1 MNPVQLALRVLRGD
15 SRSRLSAIF
24 TAVGVAVGVTL
35 VLWLATVPDALQ
47 SRADRATWRQP
58 FYSTEASFEEAKTN
72 AAVLASQTRDNVGQ
86 QQIQR
91 FDVAALKP
99 DPPVAAGIPK
109 VPGPDEVL
117 LSPALA
123 KLAAEKPAAQL
134 ADRFK
139 GKVIGTIGPQ
149 ALLYPD
155 ELVAIVGH
163 DAKEMPTGT
172 PRPGLTPSG
181 QPGSINSLLVV
192 LSQIGIVVLI
202 APCLVLVASAA
213 RLTAARRE
221 RRLAALRL
229 AGATPQQVIS
239 MTAAE
244 TAIAAIGGAVLGV
257 ALSFPLRELVAL
269 IPWDG
274 GDWYPSDWTPSGP
287 LSAGV
292 LILGPLLV
300 VGAAVLGLR
309 RAVSRPLGAAQQQT
323 KRQPNVARLLWLVG
337 AALVFVVALGAAKVG
352 GEDTAMYVVLFGI
365 AAVAV
370 SLVFAGPLV
379 TSLLGKV
386 FTANWRS
393 PATLLAGRRLRDDPK
408 AAFRA
413 SAGVVLAVF
422 AGSMALA
429 MFPSVEDQIGY
440 SSGKWRDGVFV
451 AEGAGHST
459 EQISDLK
466 ADLAARGAGDASVV
480 EIGGGGFDVA
490 GSDRGFSAMVI
501 NCADVAKV
509 LGGRIEGCR
518 PGPAVYV
525 PQGTAVDASTL
536 KFTPY
541 GNRAMRDTKPM
552 SLPKGTEIREY
563 EPVGYHGFVVDPA
576 VFGFGPEA
584 MDTVAVVTTPANAD
598 VVHTAVVRN
607 LPGVSVYSNER
618 YDGRADTLTGDLR
631 RATLLGLSIATVLGG
646 VSAGVAA
653 AGSVVDRR
661 RTFGALIAAGTPVKV
676 LTKALRREAMLPAL
690 VATVGAGVAGVL
702 VGAGLLTL
710 IKGSLQLNLWIITP
724 VVLGL
729 VVALMAAAACGP
741 VLRRVSAR
749 DYSDE

>member
-47 SRADRATWRQP
+47 SRADRDTWRQP
-58 FYSTEASFEEAKTN
+58 DYSNDAQFDKAKDS
-72 AAVLASQTRDNVGQ
+72 AAVLSTYTRDNVGQ
-86 QQIQR
+86 QQIER

-99 DPPVAAGIPK
+99 DVPVAAGIPK
-109 VPGPDEVL
+109 VPGPEEVL

-139 GKVIGTIGPQ
+139 GKVIGTIGPE
-149 ALLYPD
+149 ALRYPG

-163 DAKEMPTGT
+163 DAEQMPGGT
-172 PRPGLTPSG
+172 PREGLTPSG
-181 QPGSINSLLVV
+181 APGSINQMLVL

-244 TAIAAIGGAVLGV
+244 TAFAAIGGAVLGV
-257 ALSFPLRELVAL
+257 GLSFPMRELVAL

-274 GDWYPSDWTPSGP
+274 GDWYSSDWTPSGT
-287 LSAGV
+287 LIAGV
-292 LILGPLLV
+292 LVLAPLLV

-309 RAVSRPLGAAQQQT
+309 RAVSKPLGAAQQQS
-323 KRQPNVARLLWLVG
+323 KRQPNVARLLWLIG
-337 AALVFVVALGAAKVG
+337 AAVVFVVALGVAKDG
-352 GEDTAMYVVLFGI
+352 HGDTAMYVVLFGLVAI
-365 AAVAV
+365 AV

-379 TSLLGKV
+379 TSLLGKL

-422 AGSMALA
+422 AGSMALS

-440 SSGKWRDGVFV
+440 SNGKWRDGVFV
-451 AEGAGHST
+451 AEGAKYT
-459 EQISDLK
+459 PEQINDLK
-466 ADLAARGAGDASVV
+466 ADLAANGVGDAPVV
-480 EIGGGGFDVA
+480 EIGSGGFDVR
-490 GSDRGFSAMVI
+490 GDRDRGFSAMVAK
-501 NCADVAKV
+501 CADVAKV
-509 LGGRIEGCR
+509 LGGRLGPCR

-525 PQGTAVDASTL
+525 PKGLAVDSSKL
-536 KFTPY
+536 EFRSY
-541 GNRAMRDTKPM
+541 GGRGGGDPKP
-552 SLPKGTEIREY
+552 LPKGTEIREY
-563 EPVGYHGFVVDPA
+563 DPVGYPGFIVDPA
-576 VFGFGPEA
+576 VFGSGPEE
-584 MDTVAVVTTPANAD
+584 MDTVAVVTTRSNMD
-598 VVHTAVVRN
+598 VVHTMVVRN
-607 LPGVSVYSNER
+607 LPGVSIYSNER
-618 YDGRADTLTGDLR
+618 YDGRADTLSGDLK
-631 RATLLGLSIATVLGG
+631 RATLIGLSIATVLGG

-690 VATVGAGVAGVL
+690 VATVGAGVAGVF
-702 VGAGLLTL
+702 VGSGLLTL
-710 IKGSLQLNLWIITP
+710 IQGRLQLNPWIITP
-724 VVLGL
+724 VVLGV

>member
-1 MNPVQLALRVLRGD
+1 MSPLQLALRVLRGD

-35 VLWLATVPDALQ
+35 VLWLATVPGALQ
-47 SRADRATWRQP
+47 SRADRETWRSPTFANQED
-58 FYSTEASFEEAKTN
+58 FDKAKDN
-72 AAVLASQTRDNVGQ
+72 AAVLVTQTRDNFGTQ
-86 QQIQR
+86 EIHR
-91 FDVAALKP
+91 FDVAALRP
-99 DPPVAAGIPK
+99 DVPVAAGIEK
-109 VPGPDEVL
+109 VPGPGEVL

-123 KLAAEKPAAQL
+123 DLAGSLPADRL

-139 GKVIGTIGPQ
+139 GTVIGQLGPS
-149 ALLYPD
+149 ALMYPG
-155 ELVAIVGH
+155 ELVVLVGH
-163 DAKEMPTGT
+163 APSEMPNAT
-172 PRPGLTPSG
+172 PREGLVSTGS
-181 QPGSINSLLVV
+181 PGSINDLLVL

-229 AGATPQQVIS
+229 AGATPQQVIA

-244 TAIAAIGGAVLGV
+244 TAFAAVTGAVLGV
-257 ALSFPLRELVAL
+257 ALSFPMRELVAL

-274 GDWYPSDWTPSGP
+274 GTWYASDWTPSG
-287 LSAGV
+287 LLIAGV
-292 LILGPLLV
+292 LVLAPLLV

-309 RAVSRPLGAAQQQT
+309 RAVNTPLGVAQQQT
-323 KRQPNVARLLWLVG
+323 RRPPNAARLLWLVG
-337 AALVFVVALGAAKVG
+337 AAVAFVVALGAAESGGGSSGMLFVLVG
-352 GEDTAMYVVLFGI
+352 L

-370 SLVFAGPLV
+370 SLVTAGPLV

-386 FTANWRS
+386 FTARWRS

-429 MFPSVEDQIGY
+429 MFPSVEDQIGH
-440 SSGKWRDGVFV
+440 STGEWRDGVYV
-451 AEGAGHST
+451 AQSDGYT
-459 EQISDLK
+459 REQIDDLK
-466 ADLAARGAGDASVV
+466 ADLAARRIDAPVV
-480 EIGGGGFDVA
+480 EIH
-490 GSDRGFSAMVI
+490 RGNFQVGERGHSMSAMVLS
-501 NCADVAKV
+501 CADAAKV
-509 LGGRIEGCR
+509 IGARIDGCR
-518 PGPAVYV
+518 PGPAIY
-525 PQGTAVDASTL
+525 
-536 KFTPY
+536 
-541 GNRAMRDTKPM
+541 
-552 SLPKGTEIREY
+552 LPKGTTADPAKLAFMPWASRSSEPLPLPDGVPVREFT
-563 EPVGYHGFVVDPA
+563 PAGWSGVVVDPA
-576 VFGFGPEA
+576 VYG
-584 MDTVAVVTTPANAD
+584 DTLADIGTIAVVTTPSNKDIA
-598 VVHTAVVRN
+598 HTLLVRN

-646 VSAGVAA
+646 ISAGVAA

-661 RTFGALIAAGTPVKV
+661 KTFGALIAAGTPVNV

-690 VATVGAGVAGVL
+690 VATVGAGAAGVL
-702 VGAGLLTL
+702 VGSGLLTL
-710 IKGSLQLNLWIITP
+710 FKGSLQLSPWIITP
-724 VVLGL
+724 AVLGL

>member
-15 SRSRLSAIF
+15 SRSRMSAVF

-35 VLWLATVPDALQ
+35 VLWLATVPGALQ
-47 SRADRATWRQP
+47 TRADKATWRSP
-58 FYSTEASFEEAKTN
+58 TFNSEEQFRAAETN
-72 AAVLASQTRDNVGQ
+72 AGVLVTNTRDNFGQ
-86 QQIQR
+86 LEIQR
-91 FDVAALKP
+91 LDVAALKP
-99 DPPVAAGIPK
+99 NVPVANGIPK
-109 VPGPDEVL
+109 VPGPGEVL

-123 KLAAEKPAAQL
+123 DLAKNKPADQL

-139 GKVIGTIGPQ
+139 GTVVGQLGPE
-149 ALLYPD
+149 ALMFPD
-155 ELVAIVGH
+155 ELVAVVGH
-163 DAKEMPTGT
+163 DPADMPNAT
-172 PRPGLTPSG
+172 PREGLFATGGPGH
-181 QPGSINSLLVV
+181 INDILVI

-229 AGATPQQVIS
+229 AGATPQQVIT

-244 TAIAAIGGAVLGV
+244 TAIASIAGAVLGV
-257 ALSFPLRELVAL
+257 ALIFPLRELLAQ

-274 GDWYPSDWTPSGP
+274 GDWYPSDWTPSG
-287 LSAGV
+287 LLIAGV
-292 LILGPLLV
+292 LIVAPLLV

-309 RAVSRPLGAAQQQT
+309 RAVSKPLGAAQQQT
-323 KRQPNVARLLWLVG
+323 RRQPNAARLLWLVG
-337 AALVFVVALGAAKVG
+337 AAVTFVIAIGAAQSSGGDAAMTMVLVG
-352 GEDTAMYVVLFGI
+352 LV
-365 AAVAV
+365 AVAV
-370 SLVFAGPLV
+370 SLVFVGPLV
-379 TSLLGKV
+379 TSLLGKL
-386 FTANWRS
+386 FTSTWKS

-440 SSGKWRDGVFV
+440 STGVWRDGVYI
-451 AEGAGHST
+451 AQGSGYT
-459 EQISDLK
+459 REQIDDLK
-466 ADLAARGAGDASVV
+466 ADLAARKVDAPVV
-480 EIGGGGFDVA
+480 EMQEGTVKLDSRAQGGM
-490 GSDRGFSAMVI
+490 SAMVI
-501 NCADVAKV
+501 TCSDAAKV
-509 LGGRIEGCR
+509 TGVKSDGCR

-525 PQGTAVDASTL
+525 SKGIAVDPAKL
-536 KFTPY
+536 QFTAWSSRS
-541 GNRAMRDTKPM
+541 GEPM
-552 SLPKGTEIREY
+552 SLPKGTPVREFESPGRY
-563 EPVGYHGFVVDPA
+563 QVLIDPA
-576 VFGFGPEA
+576 VYGDDNPTGVG
-584 MDTVAVVTTPANAD
+584 TVAVVTTPSNKDIA
-598 VVHTAVVRN
+598 HTLLVRN

-618 YDGRADTLTGDLR
+618 YDGRADTLAGDLR

-661 RTFGALIAAGTPVKV
+661 RTFGALIAAGTPVSV

-690 VATVGAGVAGVL
+690 VATLGAGAAGVL
-702 VGAGLLTL
+702 VGSGLLTL
-710 IKGSLQLNLWIITP
+710 IKGSLQLNPWIVTP
-724 VVLGL
+724 VVLGI

-741 VLRRVSAR
+741 VLRRITAR